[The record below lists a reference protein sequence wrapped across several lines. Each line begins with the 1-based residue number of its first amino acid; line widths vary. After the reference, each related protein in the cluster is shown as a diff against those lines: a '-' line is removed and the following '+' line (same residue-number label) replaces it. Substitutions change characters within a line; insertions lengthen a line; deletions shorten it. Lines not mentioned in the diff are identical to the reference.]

1 MIGNKEEFL
10 QEFVNGYIDGL
21 KDSGEWLEMTKEQKL
36 EAGKEAIAYG
46 EKMEFHFDMIFRIGK
61 GL

>member
-36 EAGKEAIAYG
+36 DAGKEAITYG
-46 EKMEFHFDMIFRIGK
+46 EKMEFHFDMIFRMGK